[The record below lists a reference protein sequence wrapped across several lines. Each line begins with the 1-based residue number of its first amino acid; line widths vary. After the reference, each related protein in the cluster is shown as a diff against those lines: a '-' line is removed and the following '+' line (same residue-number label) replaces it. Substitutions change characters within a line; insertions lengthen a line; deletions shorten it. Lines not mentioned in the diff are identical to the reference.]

1 MTHPMQTATFNVTPT
16 EEKADLSLNASS
28 TSLDKA
34 AVYLHNHGQL
44 PDEKSVRVSALL
56 HKVDWRILPL
66 ALACYAAQ
74 FIDKVNLNV
83 RSPTPL
89 S

>member
-1 MTHPMQTATFNVTPT
+1 MTHQTASSNVTPT
-16 EEKADLSLNASS
+16 EEKVELSSNASS

-44 PDEKSVRVSALL
+44 LDEGSVHVDALL

-74 FIDKVNLNV
+74 FIDKANLNV
-83 RSPTPL
+83 CPPTLL